1 MHRARWTYEQPP
13 GGRGAEGLEDYLVY
27 TGDGEPA
34 GKVTSLLRRGADVYV
49 VVDRGSPP
57 FSHDRRAVP
66 WDEVADVDHA
76 GPAVKLRLSQSE
88 LDRAHQ
94 LDPDLGV
101 EPGEGVPAPELRT
114 TDVPAEARPRTF
126 PTDGRRVADRPHL
139 YAAALGVGLLAA
151 LGLLGAVALVTAGG
165 GDLVPLFLVPILLG
179 ALALLLAYRLWRRPH
194 ERPRG

>member
-1 MHRARWTYEQPP
+1 
-13 GGRGAEGLEDYLVY
+13 
-27 TGDGEPA
+27 
-34 GKVTSLLRRGADVYV
+34 VTSLLRRGADVYV

-179 ALALLLAYRLWRRPH
+179 ALALLLAYRLGRRPH